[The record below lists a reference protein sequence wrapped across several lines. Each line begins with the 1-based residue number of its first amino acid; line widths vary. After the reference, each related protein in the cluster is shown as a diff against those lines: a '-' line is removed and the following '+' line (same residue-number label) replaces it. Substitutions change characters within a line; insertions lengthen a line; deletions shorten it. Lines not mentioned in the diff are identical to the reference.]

1 MPTRHGV
8 RKLPRWATGP
18 RVRVVLK
25 LLPVDHLLL
34 KAMVQGMGQTE
45 ADVIADALKCLFVHA
60 PRPGDGEPAQ
70 AGKEKR

>member
-1 MPTRHGV
+1 MSARSGV
-8 RKLPRWATGP
+8 WKLPRWATGP
-18 RVRVVLK
+18 RVRVVVELK
-25 LLPVDHLLL
+25 PVDHLLL
-34 KAMVQGMGQTE
+34 EAMVQHGGQTE